1 MVGQQTTEGAWPKI
15 RRIFLSSN
23 LLSRRNRN
31 NVLAMGII
39 GFGYTFFEEIVTT
52 YMQFYYTEFMLLPA
66 AVVAS
71 VLSISIIIDGVTDF
85 LMGMVIDHLQTKKGR
100 LRQWFLWM
108 AIPTAL
114 ATVGV
119 FFCQDSWSVTAKTVY
134 LFVIYNI
141 YCTCMTTIRMPKT
154 TMISMCFN
162 DPDAR
167 QQANVV
173 SGVLGQFS
181 QLLITAGLPLL
192 LAVLGSTA
200 SAYTNSSIILSAG
213 GILLTMFTYAL
224 TREVVGS
231 RAAVQ
236 TVRET
241 EGDEAA
247 DIMEKILAA
256 EGETTSGKAKDNTKK
271 RNVFK
276 DIGMLVANKYWLI
289 NMGTSLANGVG
300 IGFMFGV
307 ATYFAQYTLGGVQML
322 AGVFGTLSIGMMVGI
337 FFAAPVIIKLDSRM
351 VGVIGSFVGALGM
364 AIAAVGILGFNSL
377 AMFHVGLFVRQ
388 LGTGFIIAINGD
400 MTARVIDYGEWRFGY
415 RIDGL
420 AFSGSAVMSK
430 IMSAAATA
438 ILGFT
443 LTAVGYQGGMAELPA
458 TALSAINNMFL
469 WVPCVALVVSG
480 IFYIMLN
487 LSNKRVA
494 EMRAEIAARA
504 LKKPENTEI

>member
-1 MVGQQTTEGAWPKI
+1 
-15 RRIFLSSN
+15 
-23 LLSRRNRN
+23 
-31 NVLAMGII
+31 
-39 GFGYTFFEEIVTT
+39 
-52 YMQFYYTEFMLLPA
+52 
-66 AVVAS
+66 
-71 VLSISIIIDGVTDF
+71 
-85 LMGMVIDHLQTKKGR
+85 
-100 LRQWFLWM
+100 
-108 AIPTAL
+108 
-114 ATVGV
+114 
-119 FFCQDSWSVTAKTVY
+119 
-134 LFVIYNI
+134 
-141 YCTCMTTIRMPKT
+141 
-154 TMISMCFN
+154 
-162 DPDAR
+162 
-167 QQANVV
+167 
-173 SGVLGQFS
+173 
-181 QLLITAGLPLL
+181 
-192 LAVLGSTA
+192 
-200 SAYTNSSIILSAG
+200 
-213 GILLTMFTYAL
+213 MFTYAL
-224 TREVVGS
+224 MREVVGS